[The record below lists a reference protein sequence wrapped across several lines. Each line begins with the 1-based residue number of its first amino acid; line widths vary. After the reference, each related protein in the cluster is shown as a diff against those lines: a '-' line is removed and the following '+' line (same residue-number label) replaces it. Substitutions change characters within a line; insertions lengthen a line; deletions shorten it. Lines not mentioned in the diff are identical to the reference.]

1 MTATL
6 SLSDAVMASIR
17 DLGDFARTGDI
28 QSLSNARKGIRSIY
42 NTYGSTGV
50 VESLYEITL
59 RLQRAMLDTEDNEDT
74 DDPQ

>member
-17 DLGDFARTGDI
+17 DLGDYARTGDM

-42 NTYGSTGV
+42 NTYGRTGV
-50 VESLYEITL
+50 VDSLYDITL
-59 RLQRAMLDTEDNEDT
+59 RLQRAMLDT
-74 DDPQ
+74 DDGEEV